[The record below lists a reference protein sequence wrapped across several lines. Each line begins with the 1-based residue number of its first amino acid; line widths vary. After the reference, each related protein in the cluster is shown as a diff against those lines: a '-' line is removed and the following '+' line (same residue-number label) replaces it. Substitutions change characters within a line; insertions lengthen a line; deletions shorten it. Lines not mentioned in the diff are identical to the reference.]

1 MFETAF
7 GLLAALQQGGLLLGG
22 GFLAL
27 IGGFIIINNVHWQMH
42 AARMNAVITGVRR
55 DDRMFYP
62 VYRYIT
68 PAGDTV
74 ESVSDSGSTRL
85 RGKETGRT
93 VILRAFADDPQNI
106 RSDLRGNFLIGL
118 VFLLPGLVMLYAG
131 WDDNLFSPIG
141 ISAFAAV
148 LSLAALRLRKIFIPR
163 KDRLNKEDWKKIKR
177 ADRQA
182 RFDKMELTTI
192 EAWQQSPTGR
202 SDAAKA
208 AQALRIT
215 IPLMLA
221 AGMLL
226 LVLAY
231 NTGQRVM
238 TLHESGLR
246 TDGQITGFDSRTSDG
261 NTVYHAI
268 VRFSDADGRAVHFTD
283 SAGSSHPRRKTG
295 DGVRVLYLKDDPSG
309 SAMIDHGGWRNWI
322 WTALMAAMGSLL
334 VIGAVASWRSYRA
347 AQTV

>member
-1 MFETAF
+1 M
-7 GLLAALQQGGLLLGG
+7 
-22 GFLAL
+22 
-27 IGGFIIINNVHWQMH
+27 
-42 AARMNAVITGVRR
+42 
-55 DDRMFYP
+55 
-62 VYRYIT
+62 
-68 PAGDTV
+68 
-74 ESVSDSGSTRL
+74 

-148 LSLAALRLRKIFIPR
+148 LSLAAMRLRKIFIPR

-221 AGMLL
+221 AGVLL

-295 DGVRVLYLKDDPSG
+295 DAVRVLYLKDDPSG

-334 VIGAVASWRSYRA
+334 VIGAAASWRSYRA